1 MSEQVDEQLD
11 AIDCALAA
19 YVEDGAW
26 QVEEITDHFLADFD
40 ELVEGLRR
48 FPGDSGT
55 LGMIAVDEDFWL
67 LVRVVPT
74 GVRVLLSDVTAA
86 DDWLLARQAVDALAV
101 MIDDDELGHA
111 GDLHLLDDLGVES
124 DVIADLIGDDELLP
138 DEALSEIADELGF
151 GDVFDEVAGLG
162 DEEE

>member
-19 YVEDGAW
+19 YVEDGVW
-26 QVEEITDHFLADFD
+26 RVEEITDHFLADFD

-48 FPGDSGT
+48 FPSDSGT

-74 GVRVLLSDVTAA
+74 GVRVLLSDVTAT

-101 MIDDDELGHA
+101 TLADDDLGHA
-111 GDLHLLDDLGVES
+111 DLGVAS